1 MLTYILK
8 RIGSTSVT
16 MLAVSVIIFALTQVL
31 PGNAANMI
39 LGAYSTEERVD
50 AVEAQLGLNRPAH
63 VQYIEWITG
72 VLTGDWGQSLIH
84 SKPVLE
90 VVLPR
95 AVRSLQLTLVTTAIV
110 VLVAIPLGVAAAKWN
125 GSALSSLIMI
135 SSYTGVSIAS
145 FVLATVLLLLLGG
158 PILSVFP
165 AGGYEPLRAGVVPW
179 LTHLLLPAITLSV
192 GLTAHVVRQT
202 RSGLLEAIQ
211 SEYVRTARLKGLGE
225 VTVLFKHA
233 LRNGILP
240 TITIIALNFGYL
252 MGGVVIVE
260 EIFFIPGLGRLIVQ
274 AVQDRDLPV
283 IQAGTLL
290 IAFTYILANFAADIL
305 YTYLDPRITYGGGS

>member
-1 MLTYILK
+1 MLIYTLK

-39 LGAYSTEERVD
+39 LGAYSTEERVA

-63 VQYIEWITG
+63 VQYVEWITG

-135 SSYTGVSIAS
+135 GSYTGVSIAS

-158 PILSVFP
+158 PILNVFP

-225 VTVLFKHA
+225 VSVLFKHA

-290 IAFTYILANFAADIL
+290 IAFTYVLANFGADVL
-305 YTYLDPRITYGGGS
+305 YTYLDPRITYGGGE